1 MRIAAVGDVHV
12 GHDSVERLTQDFAPL
27 GEQADVLLLAGDLTR
42 CGDPAEA
49 KLLAGVL
56 ADVPVP
62 VVAVLGNHDVHAER
76 EDEVRSVLE
85 DVGVTLLEGGTA
97 TLTLPGED
105 GPERLGV
112 AGTKG
117 FGGGFPGATGSEF
130 GERIM
135 KDFMRET
142 ARHAR
147 RLEEGL
153 ARLAAGIDGG
163 GPVDARVALMH
174 FAPVRDTLRG
184 EHPEVYPFLGSYL
197 LGEAVDRAGADLVL
211 HGHAHLGTERGVTPG
226 GIRVRNV
233 AQPVIRSG
241 YEVFHLVPHRHA
253 TPQQPP
259 ASPQPASVPS
269 NPW

>member
-12 GHDSVERLTQDFAPL
+12 GHDSVERLTEDFAPL

-56 ADVPVP
+56 ADVPIP
-62 VVAVLGNHDVHAER
+62 VVAVLGNHDVHADR
-76 EDEVRSVLE
+76 EDEIHAVLE
-85 DVGVTLLEGGTA
+85 EVGATVLDGGTA
-97 TLTLPGED
+97 VFTLPGD
-105 GPERLGV
+105 RGPERLGI

-135 KDFMRET
+135 KEFMRYT
-142 ARHAR
+142 AGHAA

-153 ARLAAGIDGG
+153 TRLAAGTDA
-163 GPVDARVALMH
+163 GPVDARVALLH

-184 EHPEVYPFLGSYL
+184 EHAELYPFMGSYL
-197 LGEAVDRAGADLVL
+197 LGEAVDRAGADLVV
-211 HGHAHLGTERGVTPG
+211 HGHAHLGSERGVTPG

-233 AQPVIRSG
+233 AQPVIRTG
-241 YEVFHLVPHRHA
+241 YQVFHLTPRPAGTGA
-253 TPQQPP
+253 TTR
-259 ASPQPASVPS
+259 
-269 NPW
+269 